1 MTSTA
6 LRLENTRRA
15 IARRIVEHIRND
27 TSDLGAAPMLN
38 HPSVYT
44 DPARHALERQ
54 KLFRETPLVV
64 CLSAD
69 LAEPG
74 SFRTFDE
81 TGVPI
86 FVVRDV
92 KGQVRAYLNIC
103 VHRGARLVRT
113 PQGKAKAFTCW
124 FHGWTYD
131 TAGTLRGAP
140 EKERFGECVRDRHL
154 IEVPAGERCGLVFV
168 QATPGSSMDLDAQW
182 ALSPRSSRF
191 SSSGAPSS

>member
-81 TGVPI
+81 AGVPI

-103 VHRGARLVRT
+103 VHRGARLVRSRAGAG
-113 PQGKAKAFTCW
+113 QGVHLLVSRLDLRH
-124 FHGWTYD
+124 HGS
-131 TAGTLRGAP
+131 AARGAR
-140 EKERFGECVRDRHL
+140 ERAVRR
-154 IEVPAGERCGLVFV
+154 VRA
-168 QATPGSSMDLDAQW
+168 
-182 ALSPRSSRF
+182 
-191 SSSGAPSS
+191 

>member
-44 DPARHALERQ
+44 DPARHTLERQ

-74 SFRTFDE
+74 SFRTCK
-81 TGVPI
+81 VAI
-86 FVVRDV
+86 
-92 KGQVRAYLNIC
+92 L
-103 VHRGARLVRT
+103 
-113 PQGKAKAFTCW
+113 
-124 FHGWTYD
+124 
-131 TAGTLRGAP
+131 
-140 EKERFGECVRDRHL
+140 
-154 IEVPAGERCGLVFV
+154 
-168 QATPGSSMDLDAQW
+168 
-182 ALSPRSSRF
+182 
-191 SSSGAPSS
+191 